1 MKRIGLCKFN
11 ALLLL
16 AGLCVMGS
24 CTEDELPAPMKKART
39 VVKLTADWSE
49 CSSAAPAKYMVRIG
63 NETQEV
69 TGNVN
74 SFLLLSTSDYGMVAY
89 NEPQG
94 VSVNGNIATLNTVA
108 TRSEGSSVVTGNPD
122 DLFSVSEDLV
132 QDELLALT
140 GDTLRLTVKMQ
151 QRTRQVNITM
161 DTDVE
166 SVKSVTGML
175 DNVVSSIDL
184 TTGELLSVA
193 KASVSFTASPV
204 AEGEASMRLRGTVRL
219 LGVSQEKA
227 QRQIM
232 TVEIT
237 KEDETTETI
246 TTDLTEV
253 LSKLDEGGNTPLDI
267 EGRGGFNYGAQN
279 ETYIEGW
286 EKKTSNLLIY
296 KRLCN
301 V

>member
-1 MKRIGLCKFN
+1 MRRIRLCKFN

-24 CTEDELPAPMKKART
+24 CAEDELPAPMKKART

-74 SFLLLSTSDYGMVAY
+74 SFLLLSTSDYDMVAY

-94 VSVNGNIATLNTVA
+94 VTVNGNIATLNTVA

-166 SVKSVTGML
+166 NIKSVTGML

-184 TTGELLSVA
+184 TTGEQLSVA
-193 KASVSFTASPV
+193 KAFVNFTASPV
-204 AEGEASMRLRGTVRL
+204 AEGEAMRLKGTVRL

-227 QRQIM
+227 QRQKM

-237 KEDETTETI
+237 KKDETTETI

-267 EGRGGFNYGAQN
+267 EGRGGFNGN
-279 ETYIEGW
+279 VIDWDVNDKG
-286 EKKTSNLLIY
+286 NLDWS
-296 KRLCN
+296 K
-301 V
+301 

>member
-94 VSVNGNIATLNTVA
+94 VSVNGNIATLNTAA

-166 SVKSVTGML
+166 SIKSVTGML

-204 AEGEASMRLRGTVRL
+204 AEGEASMRLKGTVRL
-219 LGVSQEKA
+219 LGVYQEKA

-267 EGRGGFNYGAQN
+267 EGRGGFNGN
-279 ETYIEGW
+279 VINWVVE
-286 EKKTSNLLIY
+286 EKGDLDWLK
-296 KRLCN
+296 
-301 V
+301 

>member
-94 VSVNGNIATLNTVA
+94 VSVNGNIATLNAVA

-166 SVKSVTGML
+166 SIKSVTGML

-267 EGRGGFNYGAQN
+267 EGRGGFNGN
-279 ETYIEGW
+279 VINWIVE
-286 EKKTSNLLIY
+286 EKGDLDWLK
-296 KRLCN
+296 
-301 V
+301 

>member
-1 MKRIGLCKFN
+1 MRRIRLCKFN

-24 CTEDELPAPMKKART
+24 CAEDELPAPMKKART

-94 VSVNGNIATLNTVA
+94 VSVNGNIATLNAVA

-161 DTDVE
+161 DTDVKNI
-166 SVKSVTGML
+166 KSVTGML

-184 TTGELLSVA
+184 TTGEQLSVA

-204 AEGEASMRLRGTVRL
+204 EGEARMRLKGTVRL

-237 KEDETTETI
+237 KGDERTETI

-267 EGRGGFNYGAQN
+267 EGRGGFNGN
-279 ETYIEGW
+279 VINWVVE
-286 EKKTSNLLIY
+286 EKGDLDWLK
-296 KRLCN
+296 
-301 V
+301 

>member
-166 SVKSVTGML
+166 SIKSVTGML

-204 AEGEASMRLRGTVRL
+204 AEGEASMRLKGTVRL
-219 LGVSQEKA
+219 LGISQEKA

-246 TTDLTEV
+246 ITDLTEV

-267 EGRGGFNYGAQN
+267 EGKGGFNGN
-279 ETYIEGW
+279 VINWIVE
-286 EKKTSNLLIY
+286 EKGDLDWLK
-296 KRLCN
+296 
-301 V
+301 

>member
-1 MKRIGLCKFN
+1 MRRIRLCKFN

-166 SVKSVTGML
+166 SIKSVTGML

-204 AEGEASMRLRGTVRL
+204 AEGEASMRLKGTVRL
-219 LGVSQEKA
+219 LGISQEKA

-267 EGRGGFNYGAQN
+267 EGKGGFNGN
-279 ETYIEGW
+279 VINW
-286 EKKTSNLLIY
+286 IVEKKGDLDWL
-296 KRLCN
+296 K
-301 V
+301 

>member
-237 KEDETTETI
+237 KEDETTGTI

-267 EGRGGFNYGAQN
+267 EGRGGFNGN
-279 ETYIEGW
+279 VINWIVE
-286 EKKTSNLLIY
+286 EKGDLDWLK
-296 KRLCN
+296 
-301 V
+301 

>member
-63 NETQEV
+63 DETQEV

-94 VSVNGNIATLNTVA
+94 VSVNGNIATLNAVA

-166 SVKSVTGML
+166 SIKSVTGML

-204 AEGEASMRLRGTVRL
+204 AEGEASMRLKGTVRL

-267 EGRGGFNYGAQN
+267 EGRGGFNGN
-279 ETYIEGW
+279 VINWIVE
-286 EKKTSNLLIY
+286 EKGDLDWLK
-296 KRLCN
+296 
-301 V
+301 

>member
-193 KASVSFTASPV
+193 KASVSFTVSPV

-267 EGRGGFNYGAQN
+267 EGRGGFNGN
-279 ETYIEGW
+279 VINWIVE
-286 EKKTSNLLIY
+286 EKGDLDWLK
-296 KRLCN
+296 
-301 V
+301 

>member
-1 MKRIGLCKFN
+1 MRRIRLCKFN

-166 SVKSVTGML
+166 SIKSVTGML

-204 AEGEASMRLRGTVRL
+204 AEGEASMRLKGTVRL

-267 EGRGGFNYGAQN
+267 EGRGGFNGN
-279 ETYIEGW
+279 VINWVVE
-286 EKKTSNLLIY
+286 EKGDLDWLK
-296 KRLCN
+296 
-301 V
+301 

>member
-11 ALLLL
+11 ALILL
-16 AGLCVMGS
+16 AGLWVMGS
-24 CTEDELPAPMKKART
+24 CAEDELPAPMKKART

-94 VSVNGNIATLNTVA
+94 VSVNGNIATLNAVA

-166 SVKSVTGML
+166 SIKSVTGML

-204 AEGEASMRLRGTVRL
+204 AEGEASMRLKGTVRL

-267 EGRGGFNYGAQN
+267 EGRGGFNGN
-279 ETYIEGW
+279 VINWVVE
-286 EKKTSNLLIY
+286 EKGDLDWLK
-296 KRLCN
+296 
-301 V
+301 

>member
-1 MKRIGLCKFN
+1 
-11 ALLLL
+11 
-16 AGLCVMGS
+16 
-24 CTEDELPAPMKKART
+24 
-39 VVKLTADWSE
+39 
-49 CSSAAPAKYMVRIG
+49 
-63 NETQEV
+63 
-69 TGNVN
+69 
-74 SFLLLSTSDYGMVAY
+74 
-89 NEPQG
+89 
-94 VSVNGNIATLNTVA
+94 
-108 TRSEGSSVVTGNPD
+108 
-122 DLFSVSEDLV
+122 
-132 QDELLALT
+132 
-140 GDTLRLTVKMQ
+140 
-151 QRTRQVNITM
+151 M

-166 SVKSVTGML
+166 GIKSVTGML

-204 AEGEASMRLRGTVRL
+204 AEGEARMRLKGTVRL

-267 EGRGGFNYGAQN
+267 EGRGGFNGKVMTWDV
-279 ETYIEGW
+279 E
-286 EKKTSNLLIY
+286 EKGYLDWLK
-296 KRLCN
+296 
-301 V
+301 

>member
-1 MKRIGLCKFN
+1 
-11 ALLLL
+11 
-16 AGLCVMGS
+16 MGS
-24 CTEDELPAPMKKART
+24 CAEDELPAPMKKART

-94 VSVNGNIATLNTVA
+94 VSVNGNIATLNTAA
-108 TRSEGSSVVTGNPD
+108 TRSEGSSIVTGNPD

-166 SVKSVTGML
+166 SIKSVTGML

-204 AEGEASMRLRGTVRL
+204 AEGEASMRRQKALCVYWGYL
-219 LGVSQEKA
+219 KKKA

-267 EGRGGFNYGAQN
+267 EGRGGFNGN
-279 ETYIEGW
+279 VINWIVE
-286 EKKTSNLLIY
+286 EKGDLDWLK
-296 KRLCN
+296 
-301 V
+301 

>member
-16 AGLCVMGS
+16 AGLCVMSS
-24 CTEDELPAPMKKART
+24 CAEDELPAPMKKART

-94 VSVNGNIATLNTVA
+94 VSVNGNIATLNAVA

-166 SVKSVTGML
+166 SIKSVTGML

-204 AEGEASMRLRGTVRL
+204 AEGEASMRLKGTVRL

-267 EGRGGFNYGAQN
+267 EGRGGFNGN
-279 ETYIEGW
+279 VINWVVE
-286 EKKTSNLLIY
+286 EKGDLDWLK
-296 KRLCN
+296 
-301 V
+301 

>member
-1 MKRIGLCKFN
+1 MRRIRLCKFN

-24 CTEDELPAPMKKART
+24 CAEDELPAPMKKART

-166 SVKSVTGML
+166 SIKSVTGML

-193 KASVSFTASPV
+193 KAS
-204 AEGEASMRLRGTVRL
+204 
-219 LGVSQEKA
+219 QEKA

-237 KEDETTETI
+237 KEDDTTETI

-267 EGRGGFNYGAQN
+267 EGKGGFNGN
-279 ETYIEGW
+279 VINWIVE
-286 EKKTSNLLIY
+286 EKGDLDWLK
-296 KRLCN
+296 
-301 V
+301 

>member
-237 KEDETTETI
+237 KEDETTRTI

-267 EGRGGFNYGAQN
+267 EGRGGFNGN
-279 ETYIEGW
+279 VINWIVE
-286 EKKTSNLLIY
+286 EKGDLDWLK
-296 KRLCN
+296 
-301 V
+301 

>member
-166 SVKSVTGML
+166 SIKSVTGML

-204 AEGEASMRLRGTVRL
+204 AEGEASMRLKGTVRL

-267 EGRGGFNYGAQN
+267 EGKGGFNGN
-279 ETYIEGW
+279 VINWIVE
-286 EKKTSNLLIY
+286 EKGDLDWLK
-296 KRLCN
+296 
-301 V
+301 

>member
-1 MKRIGLCKFN
+1 MRRIRLCKFN

-24 CTEDELPAPMKKART
+24 CAEDELPAPMKKART

-49 CSSAAPAKYMVRIG
+49 CSSPAPAKYMVRIG

-74 SFLLLSTSDYGMVAY
+74 SFLLLSTSDYDMVAY

-94 VSVNGNIATLNTVA
+94 VTVNGNIATLNTVA

-122 DLFSVSEDLV
+122 DLFSVSEDLI

-161 DTDVE
+161 DTE
-166 SVKSVTGML
+166 EGIKSVTGML

-184 TTGELLSVA
+184 TTGEQLSVA
-193 KASVSFTASPV
+193 KASVNFTASPV
-204 AEGEASMRLRGTVRL
+204 AEGEAMRLKGTVRL

-232 TVEIT
+232 TVKIT
-237 KEDETTETI
+237 KEDGATETI

-267 EGRGGFNYGAQN
+267 EGRGGFNGN
-279 ETYIEGW
+279 VINWDVNDKG
-286 EKKTSNLLIY
+286 NLDWS
-296 KRLCN
+296 K
-301 V
+301 

>member
-1 MKRIGLCKFN
+1 MRRIRLCKFN

-24 CTEDELPAPMKKART
+24 CAEDGLPAPMKKART

-166 SVKSVTGML
+166 SIKSVTGML

-204 AEGEASMRLRGTVRL
+204 AEGEASMRLKGTVRL

-253 LSKLDEGGNTPLDI
+253 LSKLDEGGNTPLDM
-267 EGRGGFNYGAQN
+267 EGKGGFNGN
-279 ETYIEGW
+279 VINW
-286 EKKTSNLLIY
+286 IVEKKGDLDWL
-296 KRLCN
+296 K
-301 V
+301 

>member
-1 MKRIGLCKFN
+1 MRRIRLCKFN

-24 CTEDELPAPMKKART
+24 CAEDELPAPMKKART

-74 SFLLLSTSDYGMVAY
+74 SFLLLSTSDYDMVAY

-94 VSVNGNIATLNTVA
+94 VTVNGNIATLNTVA

-166 SVKSVTGML
+166 SIKSVTGML

-184 TTGELLSVA
+184 T
-193 KASVSFTASPV
+193 VSFTASPV
-204 AEGEASMRLRGTVRL
+204 AEGEARMRLKGTVRL

-267 EGRGGFNYGAQN
+267 EGRGGFNGN
-279 ETYIEGW
+279 VINWVVE
-286 EKKTSNLLIY
+286 EKGDLNWLK
-296 KRLCN
+296 
-301 V
+301 

>member
-94 VSVNGNIATLNTVA
+94 VSVNGNIATLNTAA

-166 SVKSVTGML
+166 SIKSVTGML

-184 TTGELLSVA
+184 TTGERLSVA

-204 AEGEASMRLRGTVRL
+204 AEGEASMRLKGTVRL

-267 EGRGGFNYGAQN
+267 EGRGGFNGN
-279 ETYIEGW
+279 VINWVVE
-286 EKKTSNLLIY
+286 EKGDLDWLK
-296 KRLCN
+296 
-301 V
+301 

>member
-166 SVKSVTGML
+166 SIKSVTGML

-204 AEGEASMRLRGTVRL
+204 AEGEASMRLKGTVRL
-219 LGVSQEKA
+219 LGISQEKA

-267 EGRGGFNYGAQN
+267 EGKGGFNGN
-279 ETYIEGW
+279 VRNWIVE
-286 EKKTSNLLIY
+286 EKGDLDWLK
-296 KRLCN
+296 
-301 V
+301 

>member
-1 MKRIGLCKFN
+1 MRRIGLCKFN

-24 CTEDELPAPMKKART
+24 CVEDELPAPMKKART

-94 VSVNGNIATLNTVA
+94 VSVNGNIATLNAVA
-108 TRSEGSSVVTGNPD
+108 TRSEGSSVVTGNP
-122 DLFSVSEDLV
+122 
-132 QDELLALT
+132 DELLALT

-166 SVKSVTGML
+166 SIKSVTGML

-204 AEGEASMRLRGTVRL
+204 AEGEASMRLKGTVRL

-267 EGRGGFNYGAQN
+267 EGRGGFNGN
-279 ETYIEGW
+279 VINWIVE
-286 EKKTSNLLIY
+286 EKGDLDWLK
-296 KRLCN
+296 
-301 V
+301 

>member
-63 NETQEV
+63 DETQEV

-94 VSVNGNIATLNTVA
+94 VSVNGNIATLNAVA

-166 SVKSVTGML
+166 SIKSVTGML

-267 EGRGGFNYGAQN
+267 EGRGGFNGN
-279 ETYIEGW
+279 VINWIVE
-286 EKKTSNLLIY
+286 EKGDLDWLK
-296 KRLCN
+296 
-301 V
+301 

>member
-166 SVKSVTGML
+166 SIKSVTGML

-204 AEGEASMRLRGTVRL
+204 AEGEASMRLKGTVRL
-219 LGVSQEKA
+219 LGISQEKA

-267 EGRGGFNYGAQN
+267 EGKGGFNGN
-279 ETYIEGW
+279 VINWIVE
-286 EKKTSNLLIY
+286 EKGDLDWLK
-296 KRLCN
+296 
-301 V
+301 

>member
-1 MKRIGLCKFN
+1 
-11 ALLLL
+11 
-16 AGLCVMGS
+16 MGS
-24 CTEDELPAPMKKART
+24 CAEDELPAPMKKART

-49 CSSAAPAKYMVRIG
+49 CSSPAPAKYMVRIG

-74 SFLLLSTSDYGMVAY
+74 SFLLLSTSDYDMVAY

-161 DTDVE
+161 DTDVK
-166 SVKSVTGML
+166 SIRSVTGML

-204 AEGEASMRLRGTVRL
+204 AGEARMRLKGTVRL

-237 KEDETTETI
+237 KKDGETETI

-267 EGRGGFNYGAQN
+267 EGRGGFNGKVMTWFVEEQ
-279 ETYIEGW
+279 GDLDW
-286 EKKTSNLLIY
+286 LK
-296 KRLCN
+296 
-301 V
+301 

>member
-166 SVKSVTGML
+166 SIKSVTGML

-204 AEGEASMRLRGTVRL
+204 AEGEASMRLKGTVRL

-267 EGRGGFNYGAQN
+267 EGRGGFNGN
-279 ETYIEGW
+279 VINWIVE
-286 EKKTSNLLIY
+286 EKGDLDWLK
-296 KRLCN
+296 
-301 V
+301 

>member
-94 VSVNGNIATLNTVA
+94 VSVNGNIATLNAVA

-166 SVKSVTGML
+166 SIKSVTGML

-204 AEGEASMRLRGTVRL
+204 AEGEASMRLKGTVRL

-267 EGRGGFNYGAQN
+267 EGRGGFNGN
-279 ETYIEGW
+279 VINWVVE
-286 EKKTSNLLIY
+286 EKGDLDWLK
-296 KRLCN
+296 
-301 V
+301 

>member
-204 AEGEASMRLRGTVRL
+204 AEGEASMRLKGTVRL

-267 EGRGGFNYGAQN
+267 EGRGGFNGN
-279 ETYIEGW
+279 VINWIVE
-286 EKKTSNLLIY
+286 EKGDLDWLK
-296 KRLCN
+296 
-301 V
+301 

>member
-1 MKRIGLCKFN
+1 
-11 ALLLL
+11 
-16 AGLCVMGS
+16 MGS
-24 CTEDELPAPMKKART
+24 CAEDELPAPMKKART

-49 CSSAAPAKYMVRIG
+49 CSSPAPAKYMVRIG

-74 SFLLLSTSDYGMVAY
+74 SFLLLSTSDYDMVAY

-94 VSVNGNIATLNTVA
+94 VTVNGNIATLNTVA

-161 DTDVE
+161 DTDVK
-166 SVKSVTGML
+166 SIKSVTGML

-184 TTGELLSVA
+184 TTGEQLSVA

-204 AEGEASMRLRGTVRL
+204 AEGEARMRLKGTVRL

-232 TVEIT
+232 TVKIT

-267 EGRGGFNYGAQN
+267 EGRGGFNGKVMTWDV
-279 ETYIEGW
+279 EPKGDL
-286 EKKTSNLLIY
+286 NLVKII
-296 KRLCN
+296 KN
-301 V
+301 F

>member
-1 MKRIGLCKFN
+1 
-11 ALLLL
+11 
-16 AGLCVMGS
+16 MGS
-24 CTEDELPAPMKKART
+24 CAEDELPAPMKKART

-94 VSVNGNIATLNTVA
+94 VSVNGNIATLNAVA

-166 SVKSVTGML
+166 SIKSVTGML

-193 KASVSFTASPV
+193 KASVSL
-204 AEGEASMRLRGTVRL
+204 LRHR
-219 LGVSQEKA
+219 
-227 QRQIM
+227 
-232 TVEIT
+232 
-237 KEDETTETI
+237 
-246 TTDLTEV
+246 
-253 LSKLDEGGNTPLDI
+253 
-267 EGRGGFNYGAQN
+267 
-279 ETYIEGW
+279 
-286 EKKTSNLLIY
+286 
-296 KRLCN
+296 
-301 V
+301 

>member
-1 MKRIGLCKFN
+1 MRRIRLCKFN

-24 CTEDELPAPMKKART
+24 CAEDELPAPMKKART

-74 SFLLLSTSDYGMVAY
+74 SFLLLSTSDYDMVAY

-94 VSVNGNIATLNTVA
+94 VTVNGNIATLNTVA

-161 DTDVE
+161 DTDVK
-166 SVKSVTGML
+166 SIKSVTGML

-193 KASVSFTASPV
+193 KASVNFTASPV
-204 AEGEASMRLRGTVRL
+204 AEGEAMRLKGTVRL

-232 TVEIT
+232 TVKIT
-237 KEDETTETI
+237 KEDGATETI

-267 EGRGGFNYGAQN
+267 EGRGGFNGNVINWDVNN
-279 ETYIEGW
+279 EG
-286 EKKTSNLLIY
+286 NLDWS
-296 KRLCN
+296 K
-301 V
+301 

>member
-1 MKRIGLCKFN
+1 MKQIGLCKFN

-24 CTEDELPAPMKKART
+24 CAEDALPAPMKKART

-49 CSSAAPAKYMVRIG
+49 CSSAALAKYMVRIG

-74 SFLLLSTSDYGMVAY
+74 SFLLLSTSDYSMVAY

-94 VSVNGNIATLNTVA
+94 VSINGNIATLNAVA

-122 DLFSVSEDLV
+122 DLFSVSDDLV

-140 GDTLRLTVKMQ
+140 GDTLRLAVKMQ

-166 SVKSVTGML
+166 SIKSVTGML

-193 KASVSFTASPV
+193 KASVNFTASPV
-204 AEGEASMRLRGTVRL
+204 AEGEVSMRLKGTVRL

-253 LSKLDEGGNTPLDI
+253 LSKLGEGGNTPLDI
-267 EGRGGFNYGAQN
+267 EGRGGFNGN
-279 ETYIEGW
+279 VINWVVE
-286 EKKTSNLLIY
+286 EKGDLDWLK
-296 KRLCN
+296 
-301 V
+301 

>member
-63 NETQEV
+63 DETQEV

-94 VSVNGNIATLNTVA
+94 VSVNGNIATLNAVA

-166 SVKSVTGML
+166 SIKSVTGML

-204 AEGEASMRLRGTVRL
+204 AEGEASMRLKGTVRL

-267 EGRGGFNYGAQN
+267 EGRGGFNGKVIN
-279 ETYIEGW
+279 WVVE
-286 EKKTSNLLIY
+286 EKGDLDWLK
-296 KRLCN
+296 
-301 V
+301 

>member
-267 EGRGGFNYGAQN
+267 EGRGGFNGN
-279 ETYIEGW
+279 VINWIVE
-286 EKKTSNLLIY
+286 EKGDLDWLK
-296 KRLCN
+296 
-301 V
+301 

>member
-24 CTEDELPAPMKKART
+24 CAEDELPAPMKKART

-94 VSVNGNIATLNTVA
+94 VSVNGNIATLNAVA

-166 SVKSVTGML
+166 SIKSVTGML
-175 DNVVSSIDL
+175 DIDL

-204 AEGEASMRLRGTVRL
+204 AEGEASMRLKGTVRL

-267 EGRGGFNYGAQN
+267 EGRGGFNGN
-279 ETYIEGW
+279 VINWVVE
-286 EKKTSNLLIY
+286 EKGDLYWLK
-296 KRLCN
+296 
-301 V
+301 

>member
-1 MKRIGLCKFN
+1 MRRIRLCKFN

-24 CTEDELPAPMKKART
+24 CAEDELPAPMKKART

-49 CSSAAPAKYMVRIG
+49 CSSPAPAKYMVRIG

-74 SFLLLSTSDYGMVAY
+74 SFLLLSTSDYDMVAY

-94 VSVNGNIATLNTVA
+94 VTVNGNIATLNTVA

-122 DLFSVSEDLV
+122 DLFSVSEDLI

-166 SVKSVTGML
+166 GIKSVTGML

-184 TTGELLSVA
+184 TTGEQLSVA
-193 KASVSFTASPV
+193 KASVNFTASPV
-204 AEGEASMRLRGTVRL
+204 AEGEAMRLKGTVRL

-232 TVEIT
+232 TVKIT
-237 KEDETTETI
+237 KEDGATETI

-267 EGRGGFNYGAQN
+267 EGRGGFNGN
-279 ETYIEGW
+279 VINWDVNDKG
-286 EKKTSNLLIY
+286 NLDWS
-296 KRLCN
+296 K
-301 V
+301 